1 MCSILIPGCDGL
13 AAGDFSGADSGQT
26 IEITMF
32 PEQSQHSPVHWSL
45 PNTASEFVSSLD
57 DSTGRDGALPLCLSD
72 SSDISSG
79 LPWDSQG
86 FALGISDETE
96 TGVSDTPGLSL
107 PSEPPE
113 LDLRDW
119 ILRHRAEPPPREDS
133 LDERIGARGPS
144 PQKSVKDP
152 STTLN
157 HQSRK
162 RECEVPKEK
171 EKWVFSRKIWEAV
184 EEEDHVLL
192 ASETKK
198 KQKTAASHQDDN
210 GDCYDGLGG
219 KVKPSD
225 LNEVF
230 HMEEESDYDK
240 EDKLL
245 SIADSETESAVA
257 VDSETEDVSETNN
270 IVERRKTFKNCD
282 SPGLDMSMAAFK
294 EDLLQ
299 ENKQEDDDLGRAKPF
314 DLNEAVHTKEEFDH
328 NVDTLLTTA
337 DSETESTVA
346 VDSETED
353 GPENNNRVESRKEFP
368 SFLSIGLDMNM
379 AAHKKDSFQENLHV
393 PSPLAKRRTCS
404 SNTSSLREP
413 LSDCGNVVLHQ
424 QRSQHSAGE
433 WLCPRTNKKH
443 YKPPLKQLS
452 LDCFLSQ
459 PK

>member
-1 MCSILIPGCDGL
+1 MLPKHSH
-13 AAGDFSGADSGQT
+13 
-26 IEITMF
+26 
-32 PEQSQHSPVHWSL
+32 HSPVQLSL
-45 PNTASEFVSSLD
+45 PNTAPESVSSQLGLD
-57 DSTGRDGALPLCLSD
+57 DSTGHDGALPLCSSD

-119 ILRHRAEPPPREDS
+119 ILRHRAEPPPKEVS
-133 LDERIGARGPS
+133 LDERIAARGPS
-144 PQKSVKDP
+144 LQEAVKHP
-152 STTLN
+152 SITAS

-162 RECEVPKEK
+162 RESEVPKEK

-198 KQKTAASHQDDN
+198 KQKTTASHQDGN
-210 GDCYDGLGG
+210 GDFADGLGG
-219 KVKPSD
+219 KAKASD
-225 LNEVF
+225 LNEALHIKKV
-230 HMEEESDYDK
+230 SDYDK
-240 EDKLL
+240 DTLL
-245 SIADSETESAVA
+245 TIADSETENAVA
-257 VDSETEDVSETNN
+257 VNSETEDDSEMNN
-270 IVERRKTFKNCD
+270 IVQRRKDIPNFH
-282 SPGLDMSMAAFK
+282 SPGLDMRMAAFK
-294 EDLLQ
+294 EDSLQ
-299 ENKQEDDDLGRAKPF
+299 ENSQQDDDLEGRAKPF
-314 DLNEAVHTKEEFDH
+314 DLNEALHMKEEPDH
-328 NVDTLLTTA
+328 NEDTSLTTA

-346 VDSETED
+346 VDSEKED
-353 GPENNNRVESRKEFP
+353 EPENNNRLECRKEFP
-368 SFLSIGLDMNM
+368 SFHSIGLNMNM
-379 AAHKKDSFQENLHV
+379 AAHKKDSFQENLHAS
-393 PSPLAKRRTCS
+393 SPLARRRRCS

-413 LSDCGNVVLHQ
+413 LSDCGNVVLRQ
-424 QRSQHSAGE
+424 QKSQHSAGE